1 MALYSLKSR
10 HQNTQSLVLQAFS
23 VPRCEICGAGEFS
36 GRESI
41 GSNVINILGGTAST
55 RGVVGGGRG
64 EAAVLTDRL
73 ANAVY
78 KEACL
83 IMPDSVYLFHEH
95 VSLDFPN

>member
-1 MALYSLKSR
+1 M
-10 HQNTQSLVLQAFS
+10 
-23 VPRCEICGAGEFS
+23 
-36 GRESI
+36 
-41 GSNVINILGGTAST
+41 INILGGTAST
-55 RGVVGGGRG
+55 RGVVRGGGRERR

-83 IMPDSVYLFHEH
+83 IVLDSVYLFHEH